1 MIADRGSIGK
11 VYWTTHRSRSSFR
24 IRMSSRDWGDAGRRV
39 AFFPVSFRARPW
51 RRYVATRRHWSS
63 STSLRHSV
71 SPSLLKYSCLLFL
84 SLSLIRILTP
94 AVRGLGLWIGLTRSH
109 VYIYIYAITEE
120 VLSFIDP
127 NCILNNINFYTNILI
142 LTIDVQN

>member
-84 SLSLIRILTP
+84 SLSH
-94 AVRGLGLWIGLTRSH
+94 SH
-109 VYIYIYAITEE
+109 FDAGCPWPWVMNRVDKIPYIYIYIYAITEE